1 MLTSTLGAVLFTV
14 LVVGGLTVPAL
25 RRLGV
30 ECDVAV
36 DRRDKGDVSR
46 SPNPKRTTRQSGKT
60 YDERA
65 DATAVLVRSN
75 ADDGPAAK
83 RGGGRR
89 DRSEGGKT
97 FGSFDDAE
105 GGGTYGIDVR
115 ETFRFVDRQYI
126 TPMFT
131 LEENSRDAGN
141 GDGNGNGGDGADSR

>member
-1 MLTSTLGAVLFTV
+1 M
-14 LVVGGLTVPAL
+14 
-25 RRLGV
+25 
-30 ECDVAV
+30 
-36 DRRDKGDVSR
+36 SR
-46 SPNPKRTTRQSGKT
+46 SPNPKRTTRHV
-60 YDERA
+60 YDERG

-97 FGSFDDAE
+97 FGSIDDTD
-105 GGGTYGIDVR
+105 GGGAYGIDVR

-131 LEENSRDAGN
+131 LEENSRDAGDGN
-141 GDGNGNGGDGADSR
+141 GGGNGNGGADSR